1 MLKRTPGVSSI
12 GTRSVLDGDVDLG
25 LCREL
30 TVGDGYIKE
39 QVLPSLERRSKK
51 NIVQFSRRPYAARVT
66 FLSSRAKGKEGKR

>member
-1 MLKRTPGVSSI
+1 MLKRAPGVSSI

-25 LCREL
+25 LCHEL

-66 FLSSRAKGKEGKR
+66 FLSSRAEGKEGKR